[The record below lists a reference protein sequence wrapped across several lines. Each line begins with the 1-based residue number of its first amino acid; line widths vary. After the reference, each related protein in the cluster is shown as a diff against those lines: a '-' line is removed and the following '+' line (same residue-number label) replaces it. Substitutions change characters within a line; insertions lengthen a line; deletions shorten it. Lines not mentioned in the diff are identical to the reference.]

1 MNVFFESIG
10 CRLNQSEIEKLA
22 HQFRADGYTIVKT
35 LAEADLIVI
44 NTCAVTNAAASDSRQ
59 KIRQAARV
67 GHAKI
72 AATGCWVTLEPSRV
86 SEMEQ
91 VKWVVPN
98 LEKDNLAAIVLG
110 KNFTDY
116 DLEPMT
122 RDPLPGTPTR
132 TRAFVKV
139 QDGCDNHCTFCVTR
153 LARGAGRSVNIHSVL
168 SDVRGYVMGG
178 AKEVVLSGAH
188 LGSWGKDL
196 TPRLHLSHL
205 VDAILADTDV
215 ERLRLSSLEPWA
227 LDESLCR
234 LLLNPRVC
242 SHLHLPL
249 QSGCAETLKRMARN
263 TTPNDFAHRIQKARS
278 YAPDMAI
285 TTDLIVGFP
294 GETEDEFESS
304 LDFVRSM
311 EFAGG
316 HVFSYSVRPGTAAA
330 RMKSQVKGDV
340 VRHRSQQMRVDLE
353 KSARDYRRGF
363 LGCEAIVLWEA
374 TDRRGPQGWCL
385 HGLTDTYIRVEAYF
399 GQLLRNQ
406 MSKVRLVGLT
416 ENGMSGKLLES
427 PSEWEDLKS
436 DVLSQQGEINK
447 CQ

>member
-1 MNVFFESIG
+1 
-10 CRLNQSEIEKLA
+10 
-22 HQFRADGYTIVKT
+22 
-35 LAEADLIVI
+35 
-44 NTCAVTNAAASDSRQ
+44 
-59 KIRQAARV
+59 
-67 GHAKI
+67 
-72 AATGCWVTLEPSRV
+72 
-86 SEMEQ
+86 
-91 VKWVVPN
+91 
-98 LEKDNLAAIVLG
+98 
-110 KNFTDY
+110 
-116 DLEPMT
+116 
-122 RDPLPGTPTR
+122 
-132 TRAFVKV
+132 
-139 QDGCDNHCTFCVTR
+139 
-153 LARGAGRSVNIHSVL
+153 
-168 SDVRGYVMGG
+168 
-178 AKEVVLSGAH
+178 
-188 LGSWGKDL
+188 
-196 TPRLHLSHL
+196 
-205 VDAILADTDV
+205 
-215 ERLRLSSLEPWA
+215 
-227 LDESLCR
+227 
-234 LLLNPRVC
+234 
-242 SHLHLPL
+242 
-249 QSGCAETLKRMARN
+249 MARN